1 MQNFQADANN
11 LWSDLKQITTSRG
24 GAVYEWGEKPGKAKT
39 KGLGVRDLC

>member
-24 GAVYEWGEKPGKAKT
+24 GAVYEWREKSGKVKIR
-39 KGLGVRDLC
+39 GLGVRDLS